1 MGTVRIKDH
10 WAEQRLFE
18 QRAMIAAIIVVT
30 LTLVL
35 IGRLVM
41 LQVVRYQYYAE
52 LSQGNRVR
60 IEPLPAQRGLILD
73 RNGAVLA
80 ENRPAFQLELV
91 RERVPDV
98 DATLKGLAQIGVLQE
113 DDLPDTRR
121 LIRSRRSFESVPI
134 RLRLTDEEIARFAVH
149 RFEFPGVDIATRL
162 TRFYPHGEHAV
173 HALGYVAAISED
185 DVKKLEKDDL
195 LSKYA
200 GTSLIGKL
208 GIEAS
213 YEGEL
218 HGVDGSRQILVN
230 AAGRSVD
237 KQGKLKADLPVTK
250 PVAGRDVITSIDLP
264 TQLVAEEGLTG
275 KRGAVVAIDP
285 DNGDVVALVSTPGFD
300 PNPFTRGL
308 TRAEY
313 GALRDNIDVPLL
325 NRALRGQYPSGST
338 IKPGLALAGLVYHD
352 VDPNATKFCPGIWHL
367 PGSSLAFREGRTGR
381 HGAMDLRHAIAKSCD
396 VYFYGLAND
405 IGVDLIAEFLGPLG
419 FGSLTGI
426 DISGEKPGLLP
437 SKEWKRKTFKRPAD
451 QVWFPGETVNFGV
464 GQGYFLVTPLQLAH
478 YVSIIA
484 NRGTSYKPRLV
495 SGVRD
500 PATGEVKRFP
510 AVKNE
515 EIKNVSAEQWQIVT
529 EGMAG
534 TLRYGTA
541 AGFAG
546 KNMTYTIAGKTGT
559 AQVFTV
565 ARNQSLDNQKT
576 VSDRLRDH
584 SWFIA
589 FAPAERPRIA
599 VAVIVENGGFGS
611 ALASPI
617 ARNVMDTYL
626 LDANG
631 QLKVPLPPGTV
642 PLTPGPG
649 YGPIIPG
656 KGAAPAAAA
665 PPKEDAPDTEAKD

>member
-10 WAEQRLFE
+10 WGEQRLFE
-18 QRAMIAAIIVVT
+18 QRAFAAAVIIVALT
-30 LTLVL
+30 LTL
-35 IGRLVM
+35 IGRLVV
-41 LQVVRYQYYAE
+41 LQVLRYDYYAE

-60 IEPLPAQRGLILD
+60 LEPLPAQRGLILD

-98 DATLKGLAQIGVLQE
+98 DATLAGLVKIGVLNA
-113 DDLPDTRR
+113 DDLEETMR
-121 LIRSRRSFESVPI
+121 LVRSRRSFESVPI
-134 RLRLTDEEIARFAVH
+134 RLRLTEEEIARFAVH

-162 TRFYPHGEHAV
+162 TRWYPHGEHAV

-185 DVKKLEKDDL
+185 DVKKLEKEDQ

-213 YEGEL
+213 YEEEL
-218 HGVDGSRQILVN
+218 HGTDGSRQILVN
-230 AAGRSVD
+230 AAGKSVD
-237 KQGKLKADLPVTK
+237 KQGTLKADLPVTK
-250 PVAGRDVITSIDLP
+250 PVAGRDVVTTIDLP
-264 TQLVAEEGLTG
+264 TQLIAEQGLIG
-275 KRGAVVAIDP
+275 RRGAVVAIDP
-285 DNGDVVALVSTPGFD
+285 ANGDVLALVSTPGFD

-313 GALRDNIDVPLL
+313 GELRDNIDVPLL

-352 VDPNATKFCPGIWHL
+352 VDPNATKFCPGTWRL
-367 PGSSLAFREGRTGR
+367 PGSSLAFREGKTGR
-381 HGAMDLRHAIAKSCD
+381 HGAVDLRHAIAKSCD
-396 VYFYGLAND
+396 VYFYDLANT
-405 IGVDLIAEFLGPLG
+405 IGVDHIAEFLAPLG

-426 DISGEKPGLLP
+426 DIAGEKPGLLP
-437 SKEWKRKTFKRPAD
+437 SKEWKRKAFKRPAE

-500 PATGEVKRFP
+500 PATGEVKSFP

-515 EIKNVSAEQWQIVT
+515 ELKTVSAEQWQIVT

-565 ARNQSLDNQKT
+565 SRSQSLDNQKT

-589 FAPAERPRIA
+589 FAPAEHPRIA
-599 VAVIVENGGFGS
+599 VAVIIENGGFGS
-611 ALASPI
+611 SVPSPI
-617 ARNVMDTYL
+617 ARKVMDTYR

-631 QLKVPLPPGTV
+631 QLKVPLPPGPE
-642 PLTPGPG
+642 PLPPGPG

-656 KGAAPAAAA
+656 KGATPSTPAQT
-665 PPKEDAPDTEAKD
+665 KEAESPEEE

>member
-18 QRAMIAAIIVVT
+18 RRAMAAAILVVT

-41 LQVVRYQYYAE
+41 LQVVRYEYYAE

-60 IEPLPAQRGLILD
+60 VEPLPAQRGLILD
-73 RNGAVLA
+73 RHGAVLA

-98 DATLKGLAQIGVLQE
+98 DATLRGLAKIGVLE
-113 DDLPDTRR
+113 ADDIADTRR

-149 RFEFPGVDIATRL
+149 RYEFPGVDIATRL

-173 HALGYVAAISED
+173 HALGYVAAISEA
-185 DVKKLEKDDL
+185 DVKRLEKEDQL
-195 LSKYA
+195 AKYA

-213 YEGEL
+213 YEEEL
-218 HGVDGSRQILVN
+218 HGADGSRQILVN
-230 AAGRSVD
+230 AAGRSVQR
-237 KQGKLKADLPVTK
+237 QGTLTPDLQEIK
-250 PVAGRDVITSIDLP
+250 PEAGRDVVTTLDLP
-264 TQLVAEEGLTG
+264 TQLVAEEGMTG
-275 KRGAVVAIDP
+275 RRGALVAIDP
-285 DNGDVVALVSTPGFD
+285 NNGDVIALVSTPGFD

-308 TRAEY
+308 TRPEY
-313 GALRDNIDVPLL
+313 AALRDNIDVPLL

-352 VDPNATKFCPGIWHL
+352 VTPTETKFCPGVWRL
-367 PGSSLAFREGRTGR
+367 PGSSLAFREGRGGR
-381 HGAMDLRHAIAKSCD
+381 HGAMDLRHAIARSCD
-396 VYFYGLAND
+396 VYFYSLAND
-405 IGVDLIAEFLGPLG
+405 IGVDHIAEFLGLFG

-426 DISGEKPGLLP
+426 DIGGEKPGLLP
-437 SKEWKRKTFKRPAD
+437 SREWKRRAFKRSSD
-451 QVWFPGETVNFGV
+451 QVWYPGETVNFGV

-484 NRGTSYKPRLV
+484 NRGTSYEPRLV
-495 SGVRD
+495 SGMRD
-500 PATGEVKRFP
+500 PTTGEVKHFP
-510 AVKNE
+510 PVKNA
-515 EIKNVSAEQWQIVT
+515 EIETVSAEQWQIVT

-541 AGFAG
+541 AAFAG

-565 ARNQSLDNQKT
+565 SRSQSLDNQKT
-576 VSDRLRDH
+576 VSERLRDH

-589 FAPAERPRIA
+589 FAPDEQPRIS
-599 VAVIVENGGFGS
+599 VAVIVENGGFGAS
-611 ALASPI
+611 IASPI

-649 YGPIIPG
+649 YGPIVPG
-656 KGAAPAAAA
+656 KRAAPAAAA
-665 PPKEDAPDTEAKD
+665 PPEEDAPGTDAED

>member
-18 QRAMIAAIIVVT
+18 RRALIAACLIVALTT
-30 LTLVL
+30 LL
-35 IGRLVM
+35 IGRLVV
-41 LQVVRYQYYAE
+41 LQVMRYEYYAE

-60 IEPLPAQRGLILD
+60 LEPLPAQRGLILD
-73 RNGAVLA
+73 RNGVVLA

-91 RERVPDV
+91 RERVPDI
-98 DATLKGLAQIGVLQE
+98 DGTLEGLVNIGVLAA
-113 DDLPDTRR
+113 DDLEETAK
-121 LIRSRRSFESVPI
+121 LVRSRRSFDSVPI
-134 RLRLTDEEIARFAVH
+134 RLRLTEEEIARFAVH
-149 RFEFPGVDIATRL
+149 RFDFPGVDIATRL

-173 HALGYVAAISED
+173 HALGYVAAISEN
-185 DVKKLEKDDL
+185 DVKRLEKEDQ
-195 LSKYA
+195 LSKYG
-200 GTSLIGKL
+200 GTTLIGKL
-208 GIEAS
+208 GLEAS
-213 YEGEL
+213 YEKQL
-218 HGVDGSRQILVN
+218 HGSDGSRQILVN
-230 AAGRSVD
+230 AAGRSVQH
-237 KQGKLKADLPVTK
+237 QGNLTTDLQEQK
-250 PVAGRDVITSIDLP
+250 PVAGRDIVTSIDLP
-264 TQLVAEEGLTG
+264 TQLVAEQGLIDR
-275 KRGAVVAIDP
+275 RGAVVALDP
-285 DNGDVVALVSTPGFD
+285 ESGDVIALVSTPGFD
-300 PNPFTRGL
+300 PNAFGRGL
-308 TRAEY
+308 TKPEFS
-313 GALRDNIDVPLL
+313 ALYDNIDKPLL

-352 VDPNATKFCPGIWHL
+352 VDPNATKFCSGIWHL
-367 PGSSLAFREGRTGR
+367 PGSSLAFREGKTGR

-396 VYFYGLAND
+396 VYFYGLASD
-405 IGVDLIAEFLGPLG
+405 IGVDHIAEFLGPLG

-426 DISGEKPGLLP
+426 DIGGEKPGLLP
-437 SKEWKRKTFKRPAD
+437 SKEWKRNTFKRPAD

-484 NRGTSYKPRLV
+484 NRGSSYKPRLV
-495 SGVRD
+495 IGERD
-500 PATGEVKRFP
+500 TATGEVKRFP

-515 EIKNVSAEQWQIVT
+515 EIKTVSAEQWQIVT

-541 AGFAG
+541 ASFAG

-584 SWFIA
+584 SWFVA
-589 FAPAERPRIA
+589 FAPAEHPRIA

-611 ALASPI
+611 SLASPI
-617 ARNVMDTYL
+617 ARQVMDTYL

-665 PPKEDAPDTEAKD
+665 PPKEDAPGAEAQD